1 MSAFDPKR
9 TFNNQHCVANLL
21 EPSIME
27 PLSGGSIMLNS
38 FKRPVYS
45 FLLLLTLSVMWFGA
59 GRELQIFPAAQAS
72 NMESGQ
78 E

>member
-1 MSAFDPKR
+1 
-9 TFNNQHCVANLL
+9 
-21 EPSIME
+21 
-27 PLSGGSIMLNS
+27 MLNS

-45 FLLLLTLSVMWFGA
+45 FLLLLTLSVMWFGV